1 MCGSP
6 VPWQVGVLAVLG
18 VLYSCCSEKRQLSR
32 DCCSVRQ
39 LYKTPKTAKTPTD
52 RQTHP
57 GGRVEKQ
64 TLDGQ
69 GVH

>member
-1 MCGSP
+1 M
-6 VPWQVGVLAVLG
+6 G